1 MDIIDFDM
9 RNICEAVPD
18 SWIIT
23 IKQNVQFQVVI
34 YALKNGQLS
43 AIINFNMPDISQTV
57 PDILTIAMK
66 QNVTCNKTVVITV
79 ILSDIPVRKR
89 ET

>member
-1 MDIIDFDM
+1 M
-9 RNICEAVPD
+9 
-18 SWIIT
+18 
-23 IKQNVQFQVVI
+23 QFQVVI

-89 ET
+89 ETYNTR